1 MVWNIKSKTQRF
13 LTLTPTPSWGGKGL
27 IGVTIRMDN
36 YATAEENLLRVLSVE
51 KQSPAALAGL
61 TPNTDY
67 LLGTTVE
74 SFENENILAEVL
86 EENEDNVVEIYVYNT
101 ESDVVRVVTLVPSV
115 KWGGNGLL
123 GAEIGRGY
131 LHRLPK
137 SCRDTLGVSFERKVL
152 VNNGN
157 ETSCGAV
164 DLKLND
170 MVIKDDKKESSTP
183 LLEVKGASV
192 SIESSHEDQS
202 NELKESAGVE
212 DAVVDTDDASGY
224 ADESND
230 LVPPSPTI
238 SKFPTTPQLQLHDF
252 ALTGTKGSSLET
264 SLNLPPPP
272 IPTAVESPT
281 KEEMTSVDLR

>member
-86 EENEDNVVEIYVYNT
+86 EENEDNVVEVYVYNI

-152 VNNGN
+152 VNNDN

-192 SIESSHEDQS
+192 RIESSHEDQS
-202 NELKESAGVE
+202 NELKEYAGVE

-252 ALTGTKGSSLET
+252 ALSVTKGSSLET